1 VCTRHPTEG
10 ACGARPTPATRVRV
24 WPVNIRNFASLREHI
39 PRRHSNVFARPRLH
53 NSHARHAM
61 PTGPFASSA
70 GVGRAEPE
78 WAVLNKVVGVC
89 GEGKTH
95 C

>member
-1 VCTRHPTEG
+1 M
-10 ACGARPTPATRVRV
+10 
-24 WPVNIRNFASLREHI
+24 
-39 PRRHSNVFARPRLH
+39 FARPRLH

-78 WAVLNKVVGVC
+78 WAVLTKWLGFAGKVRHTVEGSDARSIHISSFSVPGHVKGVEFPFIHLVLTFL
-89 GEGKTH
+89 GD
-95 C
+95 